1 MSKFQSSF
9 IYSKTSLDFSL
20 DISVES
26 FYFNASGKT
35 LSAYSGS
42 NIIAYRIP
50 LSHTV
55 LNPTDII
62 LCFKLKDGSTYP
74 LHLSRAI
81 PAIAEW
87 YKAFSEAN
95 V

>member
-1 MSKFQSSF
+1 MPQFQSSF

-20 DISVES
+20 DLSVES
-26 FYFNASGKT
+26 FYFNASSKT

-42 NIIAYRIP
+42 NKIVYRIP
-50 LSHTV
+50 LTHTV

-62 LCFKLKDGSTYP
+62 LCFRLQDGSTYP

>member
-1 MSKFQSSF
+1 MSQFQSSF

-26 FYFNASGKT
+26 FYFNDSSMS

-42 NIIAYRIP
+42 NKLVYRIP
-50 LSHTV
+50 LTHTV
-55 LNPTDII
+55 LTPTDII
-62 LCFKLKDGSTYP
+62 LCFRLPDGSTYP
-74 LHLSRAI
+74 LHLSRANPHI
-81 PAIAEW
+81 VAW
-87 YKAFSEAN
+87 YKEFSEAN

>member
-1 MSKFQSSF
+1 MSNFQSSF

-20 DISVES
+20 NISVES
-26 FYFNASGKT
+26 FYFNASSKT

-42 NIIAYRIP
+42 NTIVSRIP
-50 LSHTV
+50 LTHTV
-55 LNPTDII
+55 LNTTDII
-62 LCFKLKDGSTYP
+62 LCFRLTDGKTYP

-81 PAIAEW
+81 PAIVEW